1 ESQESQEE
9 EKVEEAKAETP
20 VEESQ
25 KEEVKVEEAK
35 TETPVE
41 ESQEEEKVE
50 EAKTETPVEE
60 SQKEEKVEEAKT
72 EEEPLNVMKI
82 SELSPFDRKLQVV
95 FVVTEKGESRSIVS
109 RKTNEEHNLADITV
123 GDDSGIVT
131 CTLWDETIDR
141 VSEGSTYVLK
151 NGYVNVFQ
159 GQMRLALGKF
169 GSIEDTEEVIELDS
183 VNKENDRSKEQHED
197 RRRPSYN
204 RGGGG
209 GGDRGSYGGGDRSR
223 KPRGRGDTGGYRG
236 RPSNQDR
243 W

>member
-1 ESQESQEE
+1 MSDEHQESQESQEE
-9 EKVEEAKAETP
+9 EKT
-20 VEESQ
+20 
-25 KEEVKVEEAK
+25 EEAK

-50 EAKTETPVEE
+50 EAKTETPAEE
-60 SQKEEKVEEAKT
+60 SQEEEKVEEAKT

-82 SELSPFDRKLQVV
+82 SELSPFDRKLQVL
-95 FVVTEKGESRSIVS
+95 FVVVDKGETRSIVS
-109 RKTNEEHNLADITV
+109 RKTNEEHKLADITV

-159 GQMRLALGKF
+159 GQMRLALGKW
-169 GSIEDTEEVIELDS
+169 GSIEDTEEVIEPDS
-183 VNKENDRSKEQHED
+183 VNSENDRSKEQHED
-197 RRRPSYN
+197 RRRRPSYN

-209 GGDRGSYGGGDRSR
+209 GSGSDSGGYGGDRGRSS
-223 KPRGRGDTGGYRG
+223 RGRGDSGGYRG
-236 RPSNQDR
+236 KPSNQDR